1 MPFSFYL
8 WSWCPKCHSTDC
20 YSTDYH
26 GTQNAILLTINL
38 PIIMATKM
46 PFCWL
51 SFYWLKWHPKWYSAN
66 CHSTD
71 NHGAENALLLNIILQ
86 IIKGPKMP
94 LSWLSFYIMSLRP
107 KRFFLSLAC
116 NVPCLN
122 LTMTPPR
129 HHRRWRSWPDVWRQ
143 SCVTRRSPGKTRSS
157 ESGRSSRKRWRHRL
171 CQDRKLK
178 WWKGIR

>member
-1 MPFSFYL
+1 MVPQMPL
-8 WSWCPKCHSTDC
+8 
-20 YSTDYH
+20 
-26 GTQNAILLTINL
+26 N
-38 PIIMATKM
+38 
-46 PFCWL
+46 WL
-51 SFYWLKWHPKWYSAN
+51 SFYWLSWHPKCHFAYYQSTNYHGNENAILLLVILFITWHPKWYSAN